1 MLTPPPWRLS
11 LRSWIG
17 LLALGLTLWLTIT
30 YATLLLEVMWLLFGA
45 LILSL
50 AIRPLANAL
59 DRWRIP
65 RGVAVLGVYAGLGGI
80 LALMGSLL
88 VPVINAEVAHLK
100 ANGPTLLQEA
110 LSRVATIP
118 VLKQWLSSTD
128 VLVQNLSQRLDILV
142 STLVGAAAGVGGLAL
157 DLLVMLVLAYFF
169 TTDVGLVERLVSKW
183 VPKPYRPRA
192 YVIMER
198 LSQRLIHWVWA
209 QVAIALYF
217 AVAFSVGLR
226 LLGVPFAFTIGLV
239 GGVLEIVP
247 YLGGMIAMLLAVLSA
262 LTVNPLLAL
271 GVGLFYLIVVEVE
284 SHVVS
289 PAFYGRIMGLHPAF
303 VLIALLIGA
312 KIKGILGVLF
322 AVPIAVVLAAL
333 LHEVQT
339 TLISPEVE
347 FTDQAS
353 MEE

>member
-1 MLTPPPWRLS
+1 MVTPPPWRLS

-45 LILSL
+45 LLLSL

-59 DRWRIP
+59 ARRRIP
-65 RGVAVLGVYAGLGGI
+65 RGVAVLGVYAGSGGI

-128 VLVQNLSQRLDILV
+128 VVVQNLSQRLDILV

-157 DLLVMLVLAYFF
+157 DLLVILVLAYFF
-169 TTDVGLVERLVSKW
+169 TTDAGLLERLLDGW
-183 VPKPYRPRA
+183 VPESHRPRVR
-192 YVIMER
+192 VIMAR
-198 LSQRLIHWVWA
+198 LSQRLTHWVWA

-226 LLGVPFAFTIGLV
+226 LLRVPFAFTIGLV

-247 YLGGMIAMLLAVLSA
+247 YLGGMVAVLLAVLSA
-262 LTVNPLLAL
+262 LTVHPLLAL
-271 GVGLFYLIVVEVE
+271 WVGLFYLVVVEVE
-284 SHVVS
+284 SHIVS
-289 PAFYGRIMGLHPAF
+289 PAFYGRVMGLHPAF
-303 VLIALLIGA
+303 VLIALLVGA
-312 KIKGILGVLF
+312 EVKGILGVLF

-339 TLISPEVE
+339 SLISPEVE
-347 FTDQAS
+347 FMDQAS
-353 MEE
+353 KEE